1 MVKGSN
7 GSQQEAKNADKYT
20 INVNFCTF
28 IVSVDNVGGNILDFN
43 SIPGV

>member
-7 GSQQEAKNADKYT
+7 GSQQEAKNADNST
-20 INVNFCTF
+20 TFSMF
-28 IVSVDNVGGNILDFN
+28 IVSVDNVGGSILDFN